1 MVERNEIIVVE
12 SVLNLDLIEEFVE
25 VFLGVWFGDGLLGIQ
40 TFGFLLLSEVDKWV
54 GSYSDGLDT
63 EKEKL
68 FLGLSYEDVFVVKC
82 GDGLLGDGDGLVFGD
97 GVGLLLFLLCLDF
110 S

>member
-1 MVERNEIIVVE
+1 
-12 SVLNLDLIEEFVE
+12 
-25 VFLGVWFGDGLLGIQ
+25 VFLGVGFGDGLLGIQ
-40 TFGFLLLSEVDKWV
+40 TFGFLLLSEVDEWV

-68 FLGLSYEDVFVVKC
+68 FLGLGQEDVFVVKR
-82 GDGLLGDGDGLVFGD
+82 GDGLLGVGNGLVFGNW
-97 GVGLLLFLLCLDF
+97 VGLLLFLLGLDF